1 MSNPHKASMPSS
13 FSIHE
18 ILKFQRNRYP
28 VLLID
33 RILECEPG
41 KRAVARK
48 CFTYNE
54 WFIPGHF
61 DDEPNVPGT
70 VQIECLAQTLLMTF
84 QCIEDYRGL
93 KANAASYNNVK
104 FRRKVEPG
112 DILIVEANLSSFK
125 RGVAIGSSVGRVED
139 EIACSADFVIA
150 VPDVLEKFRP
160 KVGS

>member
-1 MSNPHKASMPSS
+1 MNGVPSGLG
-13 FSIHE
+13 IND

-33 RILECEPG
+33 RVLECEPG
-41 KRAVARK
+41 KRSVARK

-61 DDEPNVPGT
+61 EDEPNVPGT
-70 VQIECLAQTLLMTF
+70 VQVECLAQTLLITF
-84 QCIEDYRGL
+84 LCIEEYQGM

-112 DILIVEANLSSFK
+112 DILIVEARLRSFK
-125 RGVAIGSSVGRVED
+125 RGVAMGSAVGRVED
-139 EIACSADFVIA
+139 EVACSADFVIV

-160 KVGS
+160 AVSH

>member
-1 MSNPHKASMPSS
+1 MSLLIKD
-13 FSIHE
+13 
-18 ILKFQRNRYP
+18 ILKSQRNRYP

-33 RILECEPG
+33 RIMELEPG

-84 QCIEDYRGL
+84 QCMDEFQGL
-93 KANAASYNNVK
+93 KANASSYRNVK
-104 FRRKVEPG
+104 FKKKVEPG
-112 DILIVEANLSSFK
+112 DIFEVEATLQSFR
-125 RGVAIGSSVGRVED
+125 RGVATGSAVAKVEG
-139 EIACSADFVIA
+139 EIACSADFIIVLPNI
-150 VPDVLEKFRP
+150 LEKFKP
-160 KVGS
+160 KPPE